1 MDKEGCC
8 GCGCKKDNKDQ
19 EPDVCIDMVS
29 TRLGWKDY
37 FGGFKARWGINRDN
51 YKVAPGLYA
60 VGNPDKGSNVFV
72 TANYKLT
79 FDVLRKNLVGVDG
92 WLLVLDTKGVNVW
105 CAAGKGT
112 FGTEELIERIEKSG
126 LSRVVDHKK
135 IIVPQLGAVGV
146 SACEVKSATGFEVIY
161 GPVRACDINLFLDNG
176 LKSDGVM
183 RQAKFTFYD
192 RLVVVPMEMVI
203 ALKYFLVAAVIVLLV
218 AGLRI
223 EDKVFVINFK
233 DCIFGLS
240 ALVGAFISG
249 TILGPLMLPFLPG
262 RSFSFKGFFMGLI
275 TAGFLADLFGVPI
288 KNIEFIGMS
297 LVVIAASS
305 FFTMNF
311 TGTSTYTSLSGVMK
325 DMRVGMPLQAVAMTL
340 GVVLYVIAKF
350 L

>member
-135 IIVPQLGAVGV
+135 IEFQEKLWKNQL
-146 SACEVKSATGFEVIY
+146 F
-161 GPVRACDINLFLDNG
+161 
-176 LKSDGVM
+176 
-183 RQAKFTFYD
+183 
-192 RLVVVPMEMVI
+192 
-203 ALKYFLVAAVIVLLV
+203 
-218 AGLRI
+218 
-223 EDKVFVINFK
+223 
-233 DCIFGLS
+233 
-240 ALVGAFISG
+240 
-249 TILGPLMLPFLPG
+249 
-262 RSFSFKGFFMGLI
+262 
-275 TAGFLADLFGVPI
+275 
-288 KNIEFIGMS
+288 
-297 LVVIAASS
+297 
-305 FFTMNF
+305 
-311 TGTSTYTSLSGVMK
+311 
-325 DMRVGMPLQAVAMTL
+325 
-340 GVVLYVIAKF
+340 
-350 L
+350 